1 MEYLLKGI
9 LIGLS
14 VAIPVGP
21 IGILTIKRSL
31 TDGRIAGLAT
41 GMGAAAADT
50 LYGAMAAFGMTAVSQ
65 FLLSAEFLLKLIGG
79 LFLLYLGM
87 KCFFSKPPEESGA
100 SSNGVFYNFASTFAL
115 TVLSP
120 ATIFAFLAVFA
131 AAGLG
136 TERTDFASA
145 WFIVTGVFVGS
156 ASWWLFLS
164 WFVSRFRSS
173 MGAAA
178 WTWLNRVSGILIGG
192 FGLYTLLQ
200 AILLLMEH

>member
-31 TDGRIAGLAT
+31 SDGRVAGLAT

-65 FLLSAEFLLKLIGG
+65 FLLSAEGMLKLAGG
-79 LFLLYLGM
+79 AFLLYLGIR
-87 KCFFSKPPEESGA
+87 FFLSKPPTDVAAGSKGI
-100 SSNGVFYNFASTFAL
+100 FYNFASTFAL

-136 TERTDFASA
+136 TDETDFA
-145 WFIVTGVFVGS
+145 
-156 ASWWLFLS
+156 
-164 WFVSRFRSS
+164 
-173 MGAAA
+173 
-178 WTWLNRVSGILIGG
+178 
-192 FGLYTLLQ
+192 
-200 AILLLMEH
+200 

>member
-1 MEYLLKGI
+1 MEYLVKGI

-31 TDGRIAGLAT
+31 SDGRGAGLAT

-65 FLLSAEFLLKLIGG
+65 FLLSAEGVLKLAGG
-79 LFLLYLGM
+79 AFLLYLGV
-87 KCFFSKPPEESGA
+87 KFFLSKPPKDATA
-100 SSNGVFYNFASTFAL
+100 SSNGIFYNFASTFAL

-136 TERTDFASA
+136 TEKTDFISA
-145 WFIVTGVFVGS
+145 LFMVVGVFVGS
-156 ASWWLFLS
+156 GCWWLFLS

-173 MGAAA
+173 MGTTA
-178 WTWLNRVSGILIGG
+178 WIWLNRCSGLIIGG
-192 FGLYTLLQ
+192 FGLYTLIQ
-200 AILLLMEH
+200 GIVLLTR